1 MDMDQDP
8 VTLCSHQ
15 NKWKLWMFI
24 PEVDR
29 KLWNSIDNIEL
40 DTSITINHGINHH
53 SSPELFT
60 HFFVTLLKQ
69 NLQLIT

>member
-1 MDMDQDP
+1 MDMGQDP

-40 DTSITINHGINHH
+40 DTINHH
-53 SSPELFT
+53 
-60 HFFVTLLKQ
+60 
-69 NLQLIT
+69 